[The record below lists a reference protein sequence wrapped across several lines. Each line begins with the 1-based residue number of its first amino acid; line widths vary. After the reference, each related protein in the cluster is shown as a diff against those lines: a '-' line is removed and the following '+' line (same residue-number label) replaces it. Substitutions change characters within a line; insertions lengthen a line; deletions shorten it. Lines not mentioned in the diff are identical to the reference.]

1 MKTIVY
7 LTAGIALMSIIPA
20 WSEDRSAD
28 CDKTT
33 YPQNIEGRVVKVDGA
48 SRMLAMRA
56 SDGTMHEFRA
66 SGETLADY
74 KIGDAI
80 KAKLRMGQKCK

>member
-7 LTAGIALMSIIPA
+7 LTAGIALMSVVPA
-20 WSEDRSAD
+20 WSEDRSAG
-28 CDKTT
+28 CDKAT
-33 YPQNIEGRVVKVDGA
+33 YPQNIEGQVVKVDGA

-66 SGETLADY
+66 SSETLADY
-74 KIGDAI
+74 KIGDGLE
-80 KAKLRMGQKCK
+80 AKLRMGQKCK